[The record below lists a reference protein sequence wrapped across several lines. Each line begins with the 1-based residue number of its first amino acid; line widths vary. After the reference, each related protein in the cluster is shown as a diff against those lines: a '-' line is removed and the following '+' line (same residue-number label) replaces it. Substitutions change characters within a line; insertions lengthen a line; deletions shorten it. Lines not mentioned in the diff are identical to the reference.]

1 MVSSTNSTGPTNGR
15 HSSRRVTRRHRR
27 SQRAPRHNFGRTIL
41 IGVLLIPF
49 LLGVLILGTVTLGLN
64 AAVAIGRDAPKLAD
78 QKQIVLAQTSR
89 IYAADGSLLSYL
101 YGTENRTIVSGE
113 RIPRVMKD
121 AIVAIEDERFYQHKG
136 VDLQGVARALVV
148 DLKAGKVQE
157 GASSITMQLVGGLY
171 LDRLDMSLTRKF
183 REAMLAWQL
192 ETKLSK
198 DEILDLYL
206 NTIYFG
212 SNAYGVEAAARTY
225 FDKEPSQLT
234 LPEAALLAGL
244 PQAPTD
250 YSPRVNMAKAKV
262 RRQEVLRTMYANG
275 FIDVGQYE
283 SAIASDIELATSS
296 PYIKVQE
303 PYVVA
308 YTRQQLIDMF
318 GQEAVYKGG
327 LNVQTSINPAY
338 QRIAQ
343 EAIASTLN
351 EKGDPSAALVAVDP
365 RTGLIRAMVGGTDY
379 DKTKFNLAAQG
390 RRQPGS
396 AFKTFALVAAVE
408 KGVDPQDTYY
418 VSAPVSISLP
428 GSTETWNVTTYGGTY
443 AGPINL
449 VTATLHSDNSVYAQ
463 LAVDVGAKSIVD
475 VAHRMGITSKVNENP
490 AIVLGGL
497 TYGVS
502 PFEMAS
508 AYGTLANQGKYVP
521 PSVILKVTDASG
533 KVLYEHKPTGKQAI
547 SAGVAYTVTKILEE
561 NVLYGTGTAA
571 QLDRPVAGKTGTT
584 EDWSDAWFC
593 GFVPQLSTAVWVGH
607 PEARIS
613 MTDVHGIRVAGGT
626 FPAEIWHSFMSR
638 VSVDFKPEDFTPPK
652 DPMDFSQGPSIK
664 LHFGGIGFP
673 STTSPSLAT
682 TTSLGTPL
690 TNPGTTDTTWPGTTT
705 HPPST
710 SPPTTHPPSTEPP
723 STSTPTAPVPPT

>member
-1 MVSSTNSTGPTNGR
+1 MASGTNNSRPSNGR
-15 HSSRRVTRRHRR
+15 HSSRHVARRHRR
-27 SQRAPRHNFGRTIL
+27 RERAPQSNFGRSIL
-41 IGVLLIPF
+41 IVALLTPF
-49 LLGVLILGTVTLGLN
+49 LLGVLVLGAVTLGLN
-64 AAVAIGRDAPKLAD
+64 AAVAIGRDAPRLAD

-136 VDLQGVARALVV
+136 VDLQGIVRALVV
-148 DLKAGKVQE
+148 DLKAGKLAE
-157 GASSITMQLVGGLY
+157 GASTITQQLVGGLY
-171 LDRLDMSLTRKF
+171 LDRTDTSFTRKF

-192 ETKLSK
+192 ESQISK

-225 FDKEPSQLT
+225 FDKEPSELT

-244 PQAPTD
+244 PQAPSD
-250 YSPRVNMAKAKV
+250 YSPRINMAKARI
-262 RRQEVLRTMYANG
+262 RRQEVLKAMYVNG
-275 FIDVGQYE
+275 FIDASQYE
-283 SAIASDIELATSS
+283 TSIATTIDLAKSS
-296 PYIKVQE
+296 PYVKVQE

-308 YTRQQLIDMF
+308 YTRQQLINMF
-318 GQEAVYKGG
+318 GQDAVYKGG

-338 QRIAQ
+338 QRIAE
-343 EAIASTLN
+343 EAIASSLDR
-351 EKGDPSAALVAVDP
+351 KGDPSAALVAVDP

-418 VSAPVSISLP
+418 TSAPVSISLP
-428 GSTETWNVTTYGGTY
+428 GATETWDVTTYGGNY

-449 VTATLHSDNSVYAQ
+449 VDATLHSDNSVYAQ

-475 VAHRMGITSKVNENP
+475 VASRMGITSKINENP

-508 AYGTLANQGKYVP
+508 AYGTLANQGRYVP
-521 PSVILKVTDASG
+521 PSVIIKVTDAARQGALRAQPKGQAGRLGGRRVRRDPHPRAERAVRHRHPRPARSPG
-533 KVLYEHKPTGKQAI
+533 RRQDRHDRRLERCLVLRLRPPTLDGGLGGAPRGPGLDDQRARHPRRW
-547 SAGVAYTVTKILEE
+547 GHLPRRD
-561 NVLYGTGTAA
+561 LA
-571 QLDRPVAGKTGTT
+571 Q
-584 EDWSDAWFC
+584 
-593 GFVPQLSTAVWVGH
+593 
-607 PEARIS
+607 
-613 MTDVHGIRVAGGT
+613 VHEPRLGRL
-626 FPAEIWHSFMSR
+626 
-638 VSVDFKPEDFTPPK
+638 
-652 DPMDFSQGPSIK
+652 QGPGLRPPQGTDGLQPGAEYQAALRRHRLPGHHDVEPRHLDHPARNAHQHQPGHEWNDLARHHAAAHDLSA
-664 LHFGGIGFP
+664 LHG
-673 STTSPSLAT
+673 SPHDA
-682 TTSLGTPL
+682 
-690 TNPGTTDTTWPGTTT
+690 
-705 HPPST
+705 
-710 SPPTTHPPSTEPP
+710 
-723 STSTPTAPVPPT
+723 